1 MSVVTADN
9 PLLEDSPLPRFDA
22 IRPEHV
28 EPAISRL
35 IAEQR
40 ARVAQIELTPDPTFK
55 TVVEPLEELRH
66 RLSRVWSPIG
76 HLNAVMNSEQLR
88 AAYNACLPMLSE
100 YQTDLAQSERLYRAY
115 AQIAEREG
123 PTLDAVQRE
132 VIEHALRDFRL
143 AGVALDAAR
152 KARFKAVMMELSRL
166 SAKFEENVLDATNA
180 WSHHVVDRAQLAGI
194 NDAIVEQARTAG
206 PGQGHRGLAVR
217 PGSAQLRRRGDR
229 R

>member
-1 MSVVTADN
+1 MSAAAPDN
-9 PLLEDSPLPRFDA
+9 PLLEDSSLPRFDA

-35 IAEQR
+35 LAEQR
-40 ARVAQIELTPDPTFK
+40 VRVAQIETAPDPSFE

-66 RLSRVWSPIG
+66 RLSSVWSPIG

-100 YQTDLAQSERLYRAY
+100 YHTDLAQSERLYRAY

-123 PTLDAVQRE
+123 ATLDAVQRE

-143 AGVALDAAR
+143 AGVALDRSAEGALQGRHDGAVAAVGEVR
-152 KARFKAVMMELSRL
+152 GERARCHQCLVAPC
-166 SAKFEENVLDATNA
+166 
-180 WSHHVVDRAQLAGI
+180 Q
-194 NDAIVEQARTAG
+194 
-206 PGQGHRGLAVR
+206 R
-217 PGSAQLRRRGDR
+217 PR
-229 R
+229 